1 MYNKS
6 NLIVGFIF
14 VHTFHGAVV
23 EKLQRGY
30 DFGKTLTLIRR
41 VSGNLRNIS
50 DCERVELIRCPHL
63 IKMLLLMR
71 AVRVAFDLSPV
82 IRYHV
87 FFFLLLM
94 ANKNISL

>member
-50 DCERVELIRCPHL
+50 ECERVELIR
-63 IKMLLLMR
+63 
-71 AVRVAFDLSPV
+71 VSPPD
-82 IRYHV
+82 
-87 FFFLLLM
+87 
-94 ANKNISL
+94 KNVTSHESCESCL